1 MAEQRGAH
9 DISLKLQGSIDIAL
23 EYLRLAINS
32 ILFHRNVYP
41 SEDFYL
47 EKRFGLDLLLTINAD
62 VERYI
67 NRVLKQVKLWLEKGE
82 ISHVVLVIVAQE
94 GGAVLERWSFDTHL
108 VELGSEVPLKS
119 EQQMDSEMA
128 AVIKPILSCDGFLPT
143 IEEPTVFNILA
154 YARED
159 EEADPVPP
167 PPGWEDT
174 HAYGIEE
181 GKSEEVRLKTL
192 DTKLHKVGIAVSYLD
207 S

>member
-1 MAEQRGAH
+1 MAEQRNTQ
-9 DISLKLQGSIDIAL
+9 DISLKLQGSIEVAL

-47 EKRFGLDLLLTINAD
+47 EKRFGLDLLLTINVD
-62 VERYI
+62 VEKYI
-67 NRVLKQVKLWLEKGE
+67 DRVLKQVKLWLERGE
-82 ISHVVLVIVAQE
+82 LTHVVLVIVAQE

-108 VELGSEVPLKS
+108 VEISPEVLLKS

-143 IEEPTVFNILA
+143 IEEPTVFNILV

-159 EEADPVPP
+159 EETNLAPP

-174 HAYGIEE
+174 HAHGIEE

-192 DTKLHKVGIAVSYLD
+192 DTKVHKVGIAVSYLD